1 MKKLKLELRMYIS
14 ELLLNWA
21 FDVAP
26 NNKDGKFLKT
36 IIGEYAKEK
45 VREYKRGNEI

>member
-14 ELLLNWA
+14 ELFLNWA

-36 IIGEYAKEK
+36 IIGRICQRKSKGIQKEQ
-45 VREYKRGNEI
+45 